1 MLRKGHCEGMK
12 RHRRGTNTLR
22 RPSFASF
29 PPSFPP
35 TFLPFSLPFSL
46 PYLQRRLQHRLQR
59 ALVRGLA
66 RVHKLDE
73 LRHVHRT
80 MARLAPP
87 PSAPAPSSHRRAG
100 QRPRPSHVREHELSV
115 LGLDHGA
122 ERREGPREVVA
133 VQTVQLH
140 HRRQLQ
146 KRLRD
151 RLRAPLVDGHLQL
164 PQQGL
169 ADPQKYLST

>member
-87 PSAPAPSSHRRAG
+87 PPPPPPPPIG
-100 QRPRPSHVREHELSV
+100 V
-115 LGLDHGA
+115 LGNDPDPPTSVSTSSPFLDLTTARSVARARGKLWQYKPYSFIIGA
-122 ERREGPREVVA
+122 SSRNAFGIDSEHRSLMATSSFPSKVSLIPR
-133 VQTVQLH
+133 
-140 HRRQLQ
+140 
-146 KRLRD
+146 
-151 RLRAPLVDGHLQL
+151 
-164 PQQGL
+164 
-169 ADPQKYLST
+169 ST